1 MISHPELVYPEK
13 LVLIRGVEGR
23 CGRGSSAFSFTVKYY
38 ITINTEQASNNLTG
52 FQSSGLMLVLCLIR
66 LKSLL
71 STSDFLR
78 FYSKDIVEKGFG
90 NLKDRLNFRRMQVSS
105 ELALDGKLFVG
116 FVALIYLSCLKNKMH
131 NAMLFDRWTLP
142 GVLDELDLIELF
154 QAPEAGKV
162 IGEVTK

>member
-66 LKSLL
+66 LESEL
-71 STSDFLR
+71 SPSDLLR
-78 FYSKDIVEKGFG
+78 FYIRKAAAEKACRETRDQQ
-90 NLKDRLNFRRMQVSS
+90 NADSQNF
-105 ELALDGKLFVG
+105 
-116 FVALIYLSCLKNKMH
+116 
-131 NAMLFDRWTLP
+131 
-142 GVLDELDLIELF
+142 
-154 QAPEAGKV
+154 
-162 IGEVTK
+162 